1 MKVEY
6 IGHFVEAARL
16 GSISKAAKK
25 RYVTLQGV
33 SKAVRSLENE
43 LGHELMVHGRR
54 AVILT
59 PFGCLFLE
67 RAERILKQLEELKAL
82 SERFDERTVGNRV
95 LRVALCF
102 PSLPGSDSVRRGLEE
117 VAERNIG
124 VPACV
129 SAVPSVQAAVEALAR
144 GEVDALMTMG
154 RPSVPG
160 LDCAVVGSMKTGVVI
175 RKAHPLA
182 EQKDVRLA
190 DLGAFPA
197 VMSCRLEGCSDS
209 ILLLYAKRG
218 LASRR
223 VAVANA
229 NALAQ
234 VMREDGFV
242 FTALVS
248 RSRSMNSETVVRP
261 IASQDQIAVPV
272 CLVSSRVGKAPSC
285 VAFQRFLCS
294 AVGASIL
301 DRGVFAKGEEKGACP
316 AGRGSTQQV
325 GEYPETR

>member
-43 LGHELMVHGRR
+43 LGHELIVHGRR

-67 RAERILKQLEELKAL
+67 KAERILKQLEELKAL
-82 SERFDERTVGNRV
+82 SDQFDERAVSNRI

-102 PSLPGSDSVRRGLEE
+102 PTLPGGDSIRRGLEE

-124 VPACV
+124 VPARV
-129 SAVPSVQAAVEALAR
+129 SAVPSVRAAVEALAR
-144 GEVDALMTMG
+144 GEVDALVTMG
-154 RPSVPG
+154 RPSAPG
-160 LDCAVVGSMKTGVVI
+160 LDCAVVGSMKTGVVV

-197 VMSCRLEGCSDS
+197 VVSRRLEGCSDS
-209 ILLLYAKRG
+209 ILLLYAKHG

-223 VAVANA
+223 VVVADA
-229 NALAQ
+229 NALVQ
-234 VMREDGFV
+234 LMREDGFV
-242 FTALVS
+242 FTVLVP
-248 RSRSMNSETVVRP
+248 RSESVCSETVVRP
-261 IASQDQIAVPV
+261 IAPQDQIAVPI

-301 DRGVFAKGEEKGACP
+301 DRGVFAKGDGRGAC
-316 AGRGSTQQV
+316 STSW
-325 GEYPETR
+325 